1 MMIALYILAALG
13 GLIVLSLTV
22 LVVAFWVQDRRDERA
37 WKNRWKSDYPGD
49 GR

>member
-13 GLIVLSLTV
+13 GLIILSLTV

-37 WKNRWKSDYPGD
+37 WKKRWKSDYPGD